1 MQYSF
6 TAKVSHNSLESRMQ
20 LGAIQEQN
28 SHHRPITISRPS
40 PYLSPCGPYTVIL
53 FVESRMQLYWEH
65 LIYVTNLI
73 SSFKIVLFVIVNK
86 YYSLWEKYFTLQTIK
101 NIIDI
106 NNE

>member
-1 MQYSF
+1 
-6 TAKVSHNSLESRMQ
+6 
-20 LGAIQEQN
+20 
-28 SHHRPITISRPS
+28 
-40 PYLSPCGPYTVIL
+40 
-53 FVESRMQLYWEH
+53 MQLYWEY